1 MSENQDKPD
10 RTADPADSP
19 AVSDASDRGSDG
31 TTEPKHA
38 AAEPVAGEAAEAA
51 AEERA
56 AEETEPVTEGAASA
70 EGAASTESAASIEDA
85 AAEQEAAPEWKPSPH
100 PRVELPQPS
109 NPVPPEEPRRR
120 TGRVTRITRRVAI
133 GLVSLVALGATGYA
147 YVTKDKLQDNVA
159 TADVLTPRDGEPPA
173 PPADD
178 GGTDI
183 LLVGS
188 DARTD
193 QQGNPLPLSMLKS
206 LRTEDKAGINTD
218 TIILLRIPK
227 NGGKASAVSIPR
239 DSWVDVPG
247 RGKAKINSAYGVAKA
262 HAEQEERAQGEHDQ
276 AKIARDSDAAGR
288 RALVQTVQ
296 DLTQAR
302 IDHYAE
308 VNLLG
313 FYLITEAVGGVPVC
327 LNHATSDKDS
337 GANFR
342 RGVQTVSGGEAL
354 SFVRQ
359 RKNLPNGDLDR
370 IKRQQAFLSS
380 AMRKVLSAGTLANP
394 GTLNSLMDAVHRS
407 FVLDDSLDV
416 LEFAQQVKGV
426 ASGDLTFATI
436 PVITTNG
443 RSEDGQSIVEVDPG
457 AVQKFVAGLAGRTSP
472 GSTGNGGGG
481 AAAGAVPQGLDSG
494 IPGVP
499 CVD

>member
-10 RTADPADSP
+10 RTADSADSP
-19 AVSDASDRGSDG
+19 AVSDASDRGSEG
-31 TTEPKHA
+31 KSEPKHA
-38 AAEPVAGEAAEAA
+38 AAEPAAAESASAEPAAEEAAEDAA
-51 AEERA
+51 AD
-56 AEETEPVTEGAASA
+56 ETEPVTDGETKPVA
-70 EGAASTESAASIEDA
+70 EGAAAAS
-85 AAEQEAAPEWKPSPH
+85 EWKPSPH

-109 NPVPPEEPRRR
+109 NPAPPPETQRRS
-120 TGRVTRITRRVAI
+120 GRATRITRRVAI
-133 GLVSLVALGATGYA
+133 GLVSLLALSGTGYA

-159 TADVLTPRDGEPPA
+159 TADVLTPRAGEPPA

-193 QQGNPLPLSMLKS
+193 QQGNPLPPSMLKS

-218 TIILLRIPK
+218 TVILLRIPK

-262 HAEQEERAQGEHDQ
+262 RADQEERAQGEHDQ

-308 VNLLG
+308 INLLG

-380 AMRKVLSAGTLANP
+380 ALRKVLSAGTLANP

-416 LEFAQQVKGV
+416 LEFAQQIKGI

-457 AVQKFVAGLAGRTSP
+457 AVRKFVAGLAGRS
-472 GSTGNGGGG
+472 STGGTGGGG

>member
-10 RTADPADSP
+10 RTTDSVDSP

-31 TTEPKHA
+31 TPEQT
-38 AAEPVAGEAAEAA
+38 AAEPA
-51 AEERA
+51 AEESAEDTA
-56 AEETEPVTEGAASA
+56 AEETGSA
-70 EGAASTESAASIEDA
+70 TEDA
-85 AAEQEAAPEWKPSPH
+85 AAEEEPASEWKPSPY

-109 NPVPPEEPRRR
+109 NPAPPEPERRK
-120 TGRVTRITRRVAI
+120 GRVTRITRRVAI
-133 GLVSLVALGATGYA
+133 GLVSLLALSGTGYA

-159 TADVLTPRDGEPPA
+159 TADILTPREGEPPA

-262 HAEQEERAQGEHDQ
+262 RAEQEERAQGERDQ

-380 AMRKVLSAGTLANP
+380 ALRKVLSAGTLANP
-394 GTLNSLMDAVHRS
+394 STLNSLMDAVHRS
-407 FVLDDSLDV
+407 FVLDDGLDV

-443 RSEDGQSIVEVDPG
+443 RSEDGQSIVEVDPA
-457 AVQKFVAGLAGRTSP
+457 AVRKFVAGLAGRTS
-472 GSTGNGGGG
+472 TGGTAGGGG
-481 AAAGAVPQGLDSG
+481 AAAGAASQGLDSG

>member
-1 MSENQDKPD
+1 MSGEVTGVSENQDKPD
-10 RTADPADSP
+10 RTADSADSP
-19 AVSDASDRGSDG
+19 AVSDASDRKSDE
-31 TTEPKHA
+31 TPKHA
-38 AAEPVAGEAAEAA
+38 AAEET
-51 AEERA
+51 A
-56 AEETEPVTEGAASA
+56 AEETEPGTEDTVA
-70 EGAASTESAASIEDA
+70 E
-85 AAEQEAAPEWKPSPH
+85 EAAPVADGAGTEDGAADEEASADWKPSPH
-100 PRVELPQPS
+100 PRVDLPQPS
-109 NPVPPEEPRRR
+109 NPAPPEPEGR

-133 GLVSLVALGATGYA
+133 GLVSLLALSGTGYA

-159 TADVLTPRDGEPPA
+159 TADILTPREGEPPA

-206 LRTEDKAGINTD
+206 LRTEDKGGINTD

-262 HAEQEERAQGEHDQ
+262 RAEQEERAQGEHDQ
-276 AKIARDSDAAGR
+276 AKISRDSDAAGR

-380 AMRKVLSAGTLANP
+380 AMRKVLSAGTLTNP
-394 GTLNSLMDAVHRS
+394 STLNSLMDAVHRS

-443 RSEDGQSIVEVDPG
+443 RSEDGQSIVEVDPA
-457 AVQKFVAGLAGRTSP
+457 AVQKFVAGLAGRAAPAVT
-472 GSTGNGGGG
+472 GGGG

>member
-10 RTADPADSP
+10 RTADSADSP

-31 TTEPKHA
+31 TPEPKHA
-38 AAEPVAGEAAEAA
+38 AAEPAAEEAAEDSAA
-51 AEERA
+51 D
-56 AEETEPVTEGAASA
+56 ETEPVTERAT
-70 EGAASTESAASIEDA
+70 TEETKPATERATTDETKPATERATATS
-85 AAEQEAAPEWKPSPH
+85 EWKPSPH
-100 PRVELPQPS
+100 PRVALPQPS
-109 NPVPPEEPRRR
+109 NPAPPEEPDRHS
-120 TGRVTRITRRVAI
+120 GRVTRVTRRVAI
-133 GLVSLVALGATGYA
+133 GLVSLLALSGTGYA

-159 TADVLTPRDGEPPA
+159 TADVLTPRAGEPPA

-193 QQGNPLPLSMLKS
+193 QQGNPLPPSMLKS

-218 TIILLRIPK
+218 TVILLRIPK

-247 RGKAKINSAYGVAKA
+247 RGQAKINSAYGVAKA
-262 HAEQEERAQGEHDQ
+262 RAEQEERAQGEHDQ

-380 AMRKVLSAGTLANP
+380 AMRKVLSAGTLTNP
-394 GTLNSLMDAVHRS
+394 SMLNSLMDAVHRS

-416 LEFAQQVKGV
+416 LEFAQQVKGI

-443 RSEDGQSIVEVDPG
+443 RSEDGQSIVEVDPA
-457 AVQKFVAGLAGRTSP
+457 AVRRFVAGLAGRS
-472 GSTGNGGGG
+472 STGGGG
-481 AAAGAVPQGLDSG
+481 AAAGAVSQSLDSG

>member
-10 RTADPADSP
+10 RAADSADSP
-19 AVSDASDRGSDG
+19 AVSDASGRESDG
-31 TTEPKHA
+31 TTGPKHA
-38 AAEPVAGEAAEAA
+38 AAEPAADEVTEDTA
-51 AEERA
+51 AEEA
-56 AEETEPVTEGAASA
+56 EPVTEGA
-70 EGAASTESAASIEDA
+70 EGTEDKATS
-85 AAEQEAAPEWKPSPH
+85 EWKPSPY

-109 NPVPPEEPRRR
+109 NPAPPPEPEPVRR
-120 TGRVTRITRRVAI
+120 TGRVTRITRRVAL

-147 YVTKDKLQDNVA
+147 YVTKDRLQDNVP
-159 TADVLTPRDGEPPA
+159 TTDVLTPRAGEPPA

-193 QQGNPLPLSMLKS
+193 IQGNPLPLSMLKS
-206 LRTEDKAGINTD
+206 LRTEEKAGINTD
-218 TIILLRIPK
+218 TVILLRIPK

-262 HAEQEERAQGEHDQ
+262 HAEQEERARGERDQ
-276 AKIARDSDAAGR
+276 AKLSRDSDAAGR

-380 AMRKVLSAGTLANP
+380 ALRKVLSAGTLTNQA
-394 GTLNSLMDAVHRS
+394 TLNSLMDAVHRS

-416 LEFAQQVKGV
+416 LEFAQQVKGI

-443 RSEDGQSIVEVDPG
+443 RSEDGQSIVEVDPA
-457 AVQKFVAGLAGRTSP
+457 AVQKFVAGLAGRN
-472 GSTGNGGGG
+472 GSGGGG
-481 AAAGAVPQGLDSG
+481 AAAGAVPRGLDSG
-494 IPGVP
+494 LPGVP